1 MLVFDLYEEG
11 IAGATE
17 NFLTRILFYIKMK
30 KMENKMEREAFI
42 HVGFQ

>member
-1 MLVFDLYEEG
+1 MLVFDLSQERITG
-11 IAGATE
+11 TTE

-42 HVGFQ
+42 HVGF